1 MAYIHMLCSFKHKK
15 SPSVEPIDEESDEDN
30 DSEENPD
37 FESCNFCREEFDDI
51 DLIDHYGTTGHNLM
65 ED

>member
-1 MAYIHMLCSFKHKK
+1 MLGSFKHKK

-30 DSEENPD
+30 DSEENLD
-37 FESCNFCREEFDDI
+37 FESCNFCREEFY